1 MEIIGRLLVIF
12 FIALTLFFAFGI
24 GVIFWQSHKIA
35 REPVYRTMVHNVVF
49 VNDVDREMFLETIGD
64 IELHN
69 FQCFMF
75 QDHTQRPV
83 YQIIMVGK
91 ADDKLSQLTSTKSTS
106 LADRRM
112 TSIFHA
118 LKLSGAN
125 PTTDDA
131 IRELTPYG
139 NLYAYRNW
147 LVITKAMPSSVFLTR
162 DDQKLEL
169 LNSFIRSEP

>member
-1 MEIIGRLLVIF
+1 METIGRLLVIS
-12 FIALTLFFAFGI
+12 FIALTLFFAFGF
-24 GVIFWQSHKIA
+24 GVIFWQSYQIA
-35 REPVYRTMVHNVVF
+35 RKPVYRTMVHHVSF
-49 VNDVDREMFLETIGD
+49 VNDVDREMLLETIGD
-64 IELHN
+64 IELPD
-69 FQCFMF
+69 FQCFLF
-75 QDHTQRPV
+75 QDHTNRPV
-83 YQIIMVGK
+83 YQIILVGK
-91 ADDKLSQLTSTKSTS
+91 ADDKIGQLTSTKSIS
-106 LADRRM
+106 LADRKM

-169 LNSFIRSEP
+169 LNRFIRSE